1 MLKKIGKLTTI
12 KKKTSDPKVPPGQ
25 YATEKF
31 PVLTFGNSQTVD
43 TKDWSLEISGLV
55 QNQLTLDWNQFT
67 DLEKITVN
75 SPFHCVTQW
84 SRMENKWEGVSFKKL
99 VQLAKPKPEAKYVM
113 IHCYGE
119 YTTNLSV
126 DILID
131 TDVLLA
137 YRHDDA
143 PLPAE
148 HGGPVRLVVPKLY
161 GWKSAKW
168 IKGLEFLSENSPG
181 FWEKRGYH
189 MDGDPWKEQR
199 FTEDD

>member
-67 DLEKITVN
+67 NLEKITVN

-189 MDGDPWKEQR
+189 MNGDPWKEQR

>member
-31 PVLTFGNSQTVD
+31 PVLTFGNSQTID

>member
-31 PVLTFGNSQTVD
+31 PVLTFGNSQTID

-84 SRMENKWEGVSFKKL
+84 SRMENKWE
-99 VQLAKPKPEAKYVM
+99 
-113 IHCYGE
+113 
-119 YTTNLSV
+119 
-126 DILID
+126 
-131 TDVLLA
+131 
-137 YRHDDA
+137 
-143 PLPAE
+143 
-148 HGGPVRLVVPKLY
+148 
-161 GWKSAKW
+161 
-168 IKGLEFLSENSPG
+168 
-181 FWEKRGYH
+181 
-189 MDGDPWKEQR
+189 
-199 FTEDD
+199 

>member
-31 PVLTFGNSQTVD
+31 PVLTFGNSQTID

-131 TDVLLA
+131 TGVLLA

>member
-1 MLKKIGKLTTI
+1 MLKKIGKLTNL
-12 KKKTSDPKVPPGQ
+12 KKKNSDPKVPPGQ

-31 PVLTFGNSQTVD
+31 PVLTFGNSQAID

-55 QNQLTLDWNQFT
+55 ENKLTLDWNQFT
-67 DLEKITVN
+67 NLEKITVN

-113 IHCYGE
+113 IHCHGE
-119 YTTNLSV
+119 YTTNLRL

-143 PLPAE
+143 QLPAE

-168 IKGLEFLSENSPG
+168 VKGLEFLSENSPG

>member
-1 MLKKIGKLTTI
+1 MLKKIGKLTNI
-12 KKKTSDPKVPPGQ
+12 KQSNSDPKVPPGQ

-31 PVLTFGNSQTVD
+31 PVLTFGKSQTID
-43 TKDWSLEISGLV
+43 TKDWRLDISGLV
-55 QNQLTLDWNQFT
+55 ENKLTLDWRQFT
-67 DLEKITVN
+67 NIEKVTVN

-99 VQLAKPKPEAKYVM
+99 VQLAKPKSEAKYVM
-113 IHCYGE
+113 IYCYGE
-119 YTTNLSV
+119 YTTNLRL
-126 DILID
+126 DILMDI
-131 TDVLLA
+131 DVLLA

-143 PLPAE
+143 PLSAE

-168 IKGLEFLSENSPG
+168 VKGLEFLSENSRG

>member
-12 KKKTSDPKVPPGQ
+12 KKKPSDPKVPPGQ

-31 PVLTFGNSQTVD
+31 PVLTFGNSQTID

-67 DLEKITVN
+67 NLEKITVN

-84 SRMENKWEGVSFKKL
+84 SRMKNKWEGVSFKKL

-131 TDVLLA
+131 SDVLLA

-148 HGGPVRLVVPKLY
+148 HGGPVRLVVPKFY

>member
-31 PVLTFGNSQTVD
+31 PVLTFGNSQTID

-113 IHCYGE
+113 IHCYGQ

>member
-31 PVLTFGNSQTVD
+31 PVLTFGNSQTID

-67 DLEKITVN
+67 DIEKITVN